1 MGRQGKMYDYA
12 TFDFVFLE
20 LNSALARARMARN
33 SWGVSRRV
41 SKKDSGASP
50 KT

>member
-1 MGRQGKMYDYA
+1 MKDYA
-12 TFDFVFLE
+12 TFAFALLE

-33 SWGVSRRV
+33 SRGVSLSI

>member
-1 MGRQGKMYDYA
+1 MWDYA
-12 TFDFVFLE
+12 TFAFAFLE
-20 LNSALARARMARN
+20 LNSALARARVARN
-33 SWGVSRRV
+33 SWGVSFNV